1 MARQSNREK
10 ISQNLAKQDEGV
22 RWYFSLL
29 PELLDKISTSSPAL
43 AYCFQ
48 QIEGAQR
55 VGIYA
60 LLMREYRTDSELTWS
75 AVDRLDITRSNFP
88 EFFEGITGKSLDKRG
103 RDIVQPAEDVRDAIT
118 HGRDKSD
125 AEIQGAILK
134 CLEYVEFLNDEF
146 GKKAGFRPVG
156 QLRGVTS
163 KKGKPQLD
171 KKISRA
177 VLKGL
182 GLPV

>member
-1 MARQSNREK
+1 MPRASTRDK
-10 ISQNLAKQDEGV
+10 IVENLSAQDVGV
-22 RWYFSLL
+22 RWYFALL
-29 PELLDKISTSSPAL
+29 PELLDNISSCRPAL

-55 VGIYA
+55 VSIYA

-75 AVDRLDITRSNFP
+75 AVDRIDITRKNFP
-88 EFFEGITGKSLDKRG
+88 ELFESISGKALDRRG
-103 RDIVQPAEDVRDAIT
+103 RGILETAEKTRDHIT
-118 HGRDKSD
+118 HGRDASE
-125 AEIQGAILK
+125 ANVRAAILK
-134 CLEYVEFLNDEF
+134 CLEYVDFLNSEF
-146 GKKAGFRPVG
+146 QTKVGFRPVG

-163 KKGKPQLD
+163 KRGRPQLD

-177 VLKGL
+177 VLRGL

>member
-1 MARQSNREK
+1 MARTSTLNK
-10 ISQNLAKQDEGV
+10 IIDKLRIQDEGV
-22 RWYFSLL
+22 QWYFALL
-29 PELLDKISTSSPAL
+29 PELLENISSSRPAL

-55 VGIYA
+55 VSIYA
-60 LLMREYRTDSELTWS
+60 LLMREYRTDSELTWV
-75 AVDRLDITRSNFP
+75 AVDRIDITRKNFP
-88 EFFEGITGKSLDKRG
+88 ELFENISGKKLEQHG
-103 RDIVQPAEDVRDAIT
+103 RSILEKAEKTRDHIT
-118 HGRDKSD
+118 HGRDASE
-125 AEIQGAILK
+125 AEVRLAILK
-134 CLEYVEFLNDEF
+134 CLEYVEFLNSEF
-146 GKKAGFRPVG
+146 GEKVGFRPVG

-163 KKGKPQLD
+163 KRGRPQLD